1 MERNYFLQSQE
12 WADFQKSLNR
22 TFFDFNMDGLR
33 SIYQK
38 NNFPLGFNYFYFPR
52 GPVFLNEI
60 NKEKLLVLIN
70 AFKNEPALHS
80 LGEGGGVST
89 AKSISFKIEPNI
101 NYSKELEDVLLA
113 SGFKKAKSIQP
124 EETIVID
131 LEMPEDKLLQEM
143 EHDTRYAIRYAN
155 RQGVKVIRLETIED
169 KKKYFEDFWNIF
181 KETNSKHALRIYE
194 KSYYEKFSNLNGKLK
209 SYIYLAQINGQN
221 IASAIFL
228 SYGSETFYMFA
239 GSRTGFAKFN
249 APSLIIWTAIRDFR
263 AMGQKTLDLW
273 GISDTN
279 AKWLG
284 VTRFKRGF
292 GGKSIRYIGTYEYPL
307 NKFYFYI
314 FKLLKFILRK

>member
-1 MERNYFLQSQE
+1 MERNHFLQSQE
-12 WADFQKSLNR
+12 WADFQKSLNLNR
-22 TFFDFNMDGLR
+22 AFFNFNMDGLK

-38 NNFPLGFNYFYFPR
+38 NNFPFGFNYFYFPR
-52 GPVFLNEI
+52 GLIFKKEI
-60 NKEKLLVLIN
+60 NKLELDNFIN
-70 AFKNEPALHS
+70 LFKQGTRPLN
-80 LGEGGGVST
+80 
-89 AKSISFKIEPNI
+89 KSISLKIEPNE
-101 NYSKELEDVLLA
+101 NYSKELEDILKS

-124 EETIVID
+124 EETIIID
-131 LEMPEDKLLQEM
+131 LEKSEDELLREM

-155 RQGVKVIRLETIED
+155 RQGVQVIRLETIED

-181 KETNSKHALRIYE
+181 KETNSKHTLRIYK
-194 KSYYEKFSNLNGKLK
+194 KSYYENFSNLNGKLK

-249 APSLIIWTAIRDFR
+249 APSLIIWTAIRDFKLN
-263 AMGQKTLDLW
+263 GFKSLDLW

-292 GGKSIRYIGTYEYPL
+292 RGKSIKYMGTWEYPL
-307 NKFYFYI
+307 NKFYFYLFNLI
-314 FKLLKFILRK
+314 KFILRR